1 MARVIEEIK
10 QETASYF
17 MSEEVAQQRFGF
29 EPGAEFESSFS
40 DRASLESRLFYV
52 FAKALWSLEKL
63 FDIHKAE
70 ITGIID
76 ELKPHSL
83 RWYVSKS
90 KAFLLG
96 LPLVPDTD
104 YYDTS
109 SMTDEQ
115 VKAAQVVKYVSAS
128 ESDGIVYL
136 KIAAAGQGGE
146 PAPLPADAYNA
157 FKEYMAEVKDAG
169 VVIEIINDPAKHFR
183 LQMAVYYNPM
193 VLNENG
199 VSLADGTTPVQD
211 VIKNFIKS
219 LPFDGEYQ
227 NVKLVDALQAVDGV
241 VIPELHLAESSEDG
255 YTWTQ
260 INAKEKPLSGY
271 YKVYNEGDLDITF
284 IPYISGE

>member
-1 MARVIEEIK
+1 MARNIADIK
-10 QETASYF
+10 QEITQYW
-17 MSEEVAQQRFGF
+17 MSEEEVQRAYGTQPGDSFDAKFSKSSIESIKFYIQAVAVW
-29 EPGAEFESSFS
+29 A
-40 DRASLESRLFYV
+40 
-52 FAKALWSLEKL
+52 LEKL

-70 ITGIID
+70 ITAIID

-83 RWYVSKS
+83 RWYVSKAR
-90 KAFLLG
+90 AFLLG
-96 LPLVPDTD
+96 LSLVPDTD
-104 YYDTS
+104 RYDTS
-109 SMTDEQ
+109 AMTDEQ
-115 VKAAQVVKYVSAS
+115 VKAAQVVKYCSAS

-136 KIAAAGQGGE
+136 KVATDQGGE

-157 FKEYMAEVKDAG
+157 FKEYIAEVKDAG
-169 VVIEIINDPAKHFR
+169 VVIEIVNDPAKHFR
-183 LQMAVYYNPM
+183 LQMTVYYNPM
-193 VLNENG
+193 VLSEAG

-227 NVKLVDALQAVDGV
+227 NAKLVDALQAVDGV

-271 YKVYNEGDLDITF
+271 YKVYNEDDLQIIF
-284 IPYISGE
+284 VAYMSGE

>member
-1 MARVIEEIK
+1 MGEE
-10 QETASYF
+10 A
-17 MSEEVAQQRFGF
+17 VQRAYGV
-29 EPGAEFESSFS
+29 EPGDGFDAKFS
-40 DRASLESRLFYV
+40 KGAIEGIKFYIQS
-52 FAKALWSLEKL
+52 ATAWALEKL

-70 ITGIID
+70 ITAIID

-83 RWYVSKS
+83 RWYVSKA

-96 LPLVPDTD
+96 LPLIPDTD
-104 YYDTS
+104 RYDTS
-109 SMTDEQ
+109 GMTDEQ
-115 VKAAQVVKYVSAS
+115 VKAAQVVKYCSAS

-136 KIAAAGQGGE
+136 KVAGDQGGE
-146 PAPLPADAYNA
+146 PTSLAAAAYHA

-183 LQMAVYYNPM
+183 LQMTVYYNPM
-193 VLNENG
+193 VLSETG
-199 VSLADGTTPVQD
+199 VSLADGATPVVD
-211 VIKNFIKS
+211 TIKNFIKS

-227 NVKLVDALQAVDGV
+227 NAKLVDALQAVDGV

-271 YKVYNEGDLDITF
+271 YKVYDEGDLNITF
-284 IPYISGE
+284 IAYMSGE